1 MEELKDV
8 LSKAICGITN
18 PFAGMTESERVSY
31 EQFVLQEEKRKQIEQ
46 QKIFE
51 SKRLEK
57 YQSEESGVN
66 KKFWNSSIKDY
77 KAETENEK
85 NILTVVSDFIAD
97 VKNKNCNKFLLM
109 IGTFGTGKTLLGSSI
124 VRECGG
130 FYTTSF
136 KLCVEYESSSDF
148 RAKKSKLEVYEF
160 YCNIP
165 MLVVDEFG
173 ASDKKATEKELIANI
188 IDQRYENNL
197 PTVLISNLSKQQI
210 VEILGR
216 RIFDRLTEICTS
228 VEFTGESKRKNLR
241 SVKHED
247 SKV

>member
-8 LSKAICGITN
+8 LPKAICGINN
-18 PFAGMTESERVSY
+18 PFAGMTEKERIDY

-46 QKIFE
+46 QKILE

-66 KKFWNSSIKDY
+66 RKFWNSSIKDFH
-77 KAETENEK
+77 ADSENEK
-85 NILTVVSDFIAD
+85 NILKVVSDFIAD

-109 IGTFGTGKTLLGSSI
+109 FGTFGTGKTLLGSSI
-124 VRECGG
+124 IRECGG
-130 FYTTSF
+130 YYTTSF
-136 KLCVEYESSSDF
+136 KMCIEYESSSDF
-148 RAKKSKLEVYEF
+148 RAKKSKLEVYDF
-160 YCNIP
+160 YCNVP
-165 MLVVDEFG
+165 VLVIDEFG

-197 PTVLISNLSKQQI
+197 PTVLISNLTKQQI

-228 VEFTGESKRKNLR
+228 VEFTGESRRKELR
-241 SVKHED
+241 SVEK
-247 SKV
+247 